1 MQLDIADTLLGAII
15 LGIALP
21 LLYLLARGAAK
32 IADAST
38 ARLLAPLAPPIEGKL
53 EQTRIRGRYG
63 GHELMVSSFPGQSV
77 GTGES
82 ATRINAF
89 IIEVLHVVGQQ
100 DWHLQFYVTGWLGQ
114 GPKEL
119 IIHAQDQ
126 ALGERLRQSDV
137 LLAVNGVSAPTD
149 SYVTVRYEARWQRLI
164 YTDDVS
170 PEKVPS
176 LQHYAKQLALLDHLV
191 GVNNSVNPISQTT
204 GQSY

>member
-1 MQLDIADTLLGAII
+1 MSLEISDTLLGAII

-21 LLYLLARGAAK
+21 LLYLLAQGAAK
-32 IADAST
+32 VADAST
-38 ARLLAPLAPPIEGKL
+38 ARLLAPLAPPIAGKL
-53 EQTRIRGRYG
+53 EQTRIRGRYR
-63 GHELMVSSFPGQSV
+63 GHQLMVTFFPDQSV

-89 IIEVLHVVGQQ
+89 IIEVLHVSGQQ

-137 LLAVNGVSAPTD
+137 LQAVSGVSAPTD
-149 SYVTVRYEARWQRLI
+149 SYVTVGYEARRQRLT

-170 PEKVPS
+170 PGKVPS

-191 GVNNSVNPISQTT
+191 AVNAIVNPITT
-204 GQSY
+204 G